1 MLITFFKKNLYKI
14 YMKYNKYNNMYNP
27 IIKYIKIKYKT
38 RSKKII
44 RKNTQDLNFN
54 VIVEK

>member
-1 MLITFFKKNLYKI
+1 MIN
-14 YMKYNKYNNMYNP
+14 NNMYNS